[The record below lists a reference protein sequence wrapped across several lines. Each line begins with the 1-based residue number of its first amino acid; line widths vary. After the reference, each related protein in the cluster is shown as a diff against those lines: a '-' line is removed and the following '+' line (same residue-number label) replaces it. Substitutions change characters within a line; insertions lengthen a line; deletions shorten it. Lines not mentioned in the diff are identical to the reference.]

1 MMNQM
6 GSILELSQV
15 NYDMNAQWL
24 LSAALASMVL
34 GVALNI
40 KIDDFK
46 QILAAPKAVFAGLSA
61 QFLILP
67 AATFGLTL
75 AVDFHPGIELGM
87 LLVAACP
94 GGAVSNFVTQLGR
107 GNVALSISLTAC
119 ASLLAII
126 MLPFNFLFWAQQNP
140 DTAKLMTAV
149 DVDEYKLML
158 NLILVLAVPLFTGL
172 VLRHHFASFAS
183 QLHKILN
190 ITSSMALAIFIL
202 VAVSQN
208 FEAFTQSFATIFW
221 IVLVHNALAYGL
233 GFCAAKL
240 SRLNRKDTIATVIE
254 VGMQNSSLAI
264 AIVFTQFSGQPEM
277 ALICA
282 FWGTWHLLSGVIV
295 AFASRSRCSEARL

>member
-24 LSAALASMVL
+24 LSAVLASMVL

-126 MLPFNFLFWAQQNP
+126 MLPLNFLFWAQQNP
-140 DTAKLMTAV
+140 DTAELMTAV

-172 VLRHHFASFAS
+172 VLRHHFANFAS

-190 ITSSMALAIFIL
+190 TTSSMALAIFIL

-264 AIVFTQFSGQPEM
+264 AIVFTQFSAQPEM